1 MINAVREFG
10 VGAGLLA
17 KGFRLVLS
25 SGSML
30 VKGAVPALL
39 SSLVLFGGLV
49 ALAINLGD
57 LVTWASP
64 FADGWSQTWQTIVR
78 IGVGIAVVVLAVAL
92 AMMVFAALALA
103 IGGPF
108 YESIAEEVEDTV
120 LGGVPEAQQIGWG
133 RSVWLGV
140 RDAVLLI
147 LRIIAWGVVL
157 FALGFVPVLG
167 QTVVPVLAVLVGAW
181 LLAVELTAIPFVRR
195 GRDLK
200 ERRRALKSRRA
211 MTLGFATP
219 VYLLCLIPLAALV
232 VFPAAMAGG
241 TLLAHRTMTE
251 RR

>member
-1 MINAVREFG
+1 MREFG
-10 VGAGLLA
+10 VGVGLLA

-30 VKGAVPALL
+30 AKGAIPALL

-49 ALAINLGD
+49 ALAFGIDD
-57 LVTWASP
+57 LVAWMTP
-64 FADGWSQTWQTIVR
+64 FADGWSQTWQTILRV
-78 IGVGIAVVVLAVAL
+78 GVGISVAVLAVAVSML
-92 AMMVFAALALA
+92 VFTALTLV

-108 YESIAEEVEDTV
+108 YESIAEQVEDTV
-120 LGGVPEAQQIGWG
+120 LGGVPSAQQIGWG
-133 RSVWLGV
+133 KAAWIGI

-147 LRIIAWGVVL
+147 GRVVLWGILL
-157 FALGFVPVLG
+157 FALGFVPVVG

-195 GRDLK
+195 GLGLK

-211 MTLGFATP
+211 LTLGFATP
-219 VYLLCLIPLAALV
+219 VYLLCLVPLAALI

-241 TLLAHRTMTE
+241 TLVAHRALQP
-251 RR
+251 

>member
-10 VGAGLLA
+10 VGVGLLA
-17 KGFRLVLS
+17 RGFRLVLS

-49 ALAINLGD
+49 ALALNIAD
-57 LVTWASP
+57 LVSWITP
-64 FADGWSQTWQTIVR
+64 FADGWSQTWQTILRV
-78 IGVGIAVVVLAVAL
+78 GVGISVGVLAVAL
-92 AMMVFAALALA
+92 SMVLFGALALI

-108 YESIAEEVEDTV
+108 YESIAEQVEDTE
-120 LGGVPEAQQIGWG
+120 LGGVPGAQEIGWAK
-133 RSVWLGV
+133 SAWLGV
-140 RDAVLLI
+140 RDAVLLV
-147 LRIIAWGVVL
+147 LRIVLWGIVL

-195 GRDLK
+195 GHSLK
-200 ERRRALKSRRA
+200 ERRRALRGKRA
-211 MTLGFATP
+211 LTLGFATP
-219 VYLLCLIPLAALV
+219 VYLLCLIPLAALI

-241 TLLAHRTMTE
+241 TLVAHRALNP
-251 RR
+251 